1 MKYVGKNGLKVG
13 DNEVWH
19 EGNLEIGGRNLL
31 LDSKELKNTGGLAPG
46 ISRRI
51 NEEGHLEITAAP
63 GNGNYASDLGI
74 VINPEHGLQNGD
86 VITVSVK
93 VKSEDATGIPTLYL
107 ANSMGYLRFN
117 GEIGSEFSTIQYT
130 RIWNESQWRP
140 HMGFSGI
147 SGTFV
152 FKEIKLEKGTIPT
165 DWTPAPEDIQEQIDK
180 KWEYNENTIKAVKV
194 NNAVNADTVN
204 GKTVAVNVP
213 SDAKFTDTVTTING
227 KTGTI
232 TKADITALGIPAQDT
247 VYTHP
252 TTAGNKH
259 IPAGGVSGQFL
270 KWSANGTATW
280 DSVPGGLA
288 LGETSGTA
296 YRGDR
301 GKVAYDHSQNAAV
314 HIKTVTSATEPSNLN
329 AGDQWHKEY

>member
-19 EGNLEIGGRNLL
+19 EGNFDPDDKQEKLGYTPVNKAGDIIDSSTSTHMKLRLHTEKATTDEFVGIAFGVDTSNKYMKSSIAHIRKGSNGQGDLVIL
-31 LDSKELKNTGGLAPG
+31 LDGTASGKNVGLTDEKMRITKDGNVG
-46 ISRRI
+46 IATNNPTQKLDVSGRI
-51 NEEGHLEITAAP
+51 RMRTQTV
-63 GNGNYASDLGI
+63 ASDGDDI
-74 VINPEHGLQNGD
+74 VTTKKYVD
-86 VITVSVK
+86 DS
-93 VKSEDATGIPTLYL
+93 IPTSLP
-107 ANSMGYLRFN
+107 ANG
-117 GEIGSEFSTIQYT
+117 G
-130 RIWNESQWRP
+130 
-140 HMGFSGI
+140 
-147 SGTFV
+147 
-152 FKEIKLEKGTIPT
+152 
-165 DWTPAPEDIQEQIDK
+165 
-180 KWEYNENTIKAVKV
+180 
-194 NNAVNADTVN
+194 NADTVN

-252 TTAGNKH
+252 TSAGNKH
-259 IPAGGVSGQFL
+259 IPAGGASGQFL

-280 DSVPGGLA
+280 DSVPGGLS

-329 AGDQWHKEY
+329 AGDQWHRTY